1 MVMWD
6 IKLDLFVTVIRPVSS
21 SVLPLLVKIPETA
34 PACHICIYL
43 PTAGLEDQFIEAL
56 AELDTAIADI
66 CESIGDDIRIFM
78 R

>member
-1 MVMWD
+1 MGFD
-6 IKLDLFVTVIRPVSS
+6 TSEIN
-21 SVLPLLVKIPETA
+21 LV
-34 PACHICIYL
+34 YL

-66 CESIGDDIRIFM
+66 CESIGDDIPIFM